1 MQPRIVPK
9 YAAGKRPWDILRVF
23 SEYFGDVVGSVFEL
37 FLRVLLGY
45 FGDYFWD
52 MEYLCCQLCQLHRW
66 VNKPMIYSQSQGQH
80 NLSSG
85 TIEVL
90 DV

>member
-9 YAAGKRPWDILRVF
+9 YAAGKRPWDIFGMF
-23 SEYFGDVVGSVFEL
+23 SEYIGDVVGSVFWGA
-37 FLRVLLGY
+37 LLGY